1 LAAPR
6 DAILE
11 KCGLAC
17 WLIVGSAFADLKV
30 ATLHPLMSDL
40 ASQVGG
46 SHVAVVSL
54 LKPGGDPHEFQPSPG
69 DLSRIRDAGVI
80 LASGKGLEPYLPKL
94 RDNLAP
100 GQKIVEVGRTIP
112 SVRISAG
119 DQLFICC
126 PAHASGGIDPHW
138 WHSVSGMKRATRVVA
153 EEFAAADP
161 ANASAYSAGAA
172 SYTAKLDGLDG
183 WIRGQLARVSR
194 NDRKLCTAHLAFG
207 YLCRDYGF
215 RALPVQGLSRESSP
229 SPQYLA
235 ETINSIKREK
245 VRAIFPEN
253 IANPKVLEA
262 MVSQTGVKLG
272 QTLIADG
279 TGTGSAASYEGMMRQ
294 NVARIVA
301 ALAP

>member
-1 LAAPR
+1 MKRFILLTFLA
-6 DAILE
+6 
-11 KCGLAC
+11 GLLLA
-17 WLIVGSAFADLKV
+17 GTAAANLKV

-40 ASQVGG
+40 AANVGG
-46 SHVAVVSL
+46 SKVTVVSL
-54 LKPGGDPHEFQPSPG
+54 LNPGGDPHEFQPSPG
-69 DLSRIRDAGVI
+69 DLARIRDAGVI

-112 SVRISAG
+112 SIRISSS
-119 DQLFICC
+119 DELFICC

-153 EEFAAADP
+153 EAFAEADP
-161 ANASAYSAGAA
+161 ANAGAYSAGAA
-172 SYTAKLDGLDG
+172 AYTAKLDGLDG
-183 WIRGQLARVSR
+183 WVRGQFARVPR

-235 ETINSIKREK
+235 ESINAIKREK

-253 IANPKVLEA
+253 IANPKVLQA
-262 MVSQTGVKLG
+262 MVSQTGAKLG
-272 QTLIADG
+272 QPLIADG
-279 TGTGSAASYEGMMRQ
+279 TGTGSAATYEGMMRQ
-294 NVARIVA
+294 NVSRIVA
-301 ALAP
+301 SLAP

>member
-1 LAAPR
+1 MLSKTTLPLIAFS
-6 DAILE
+6 
-11 KCGLAC
+11 G
-17 WLIVGSAFADLKV
+17 WLLLGNASADLKV
-30 ATLHPLMSDL
+30 ATLHPLMTDL
-40 ASQVGG
+40 ANKVGG
-46 SHVAVVSL
+46 GKVTVVSL
-54 LKPGGDPHEFQPSPG
+54 LKPGSDPHDFQPSPA
-69 DLSRIRDAGVI
+69 DLARVRDAGVI

-94 RDNLAP
+94 RDNLAA

-112 SVRISAG
+112 SIRVSAG

-161 ANASAYSAGAA
+161 ANAGSYSAGAA
-172 SYTAKLDGLDG
+172 AYTAQLDALDG
-183 WIRGQLARVSR
+183 WIRGQFARIPR

-229 SPQYLA
+229 SPGYLA
-235 ETINSIKREK
+235 ETINAIKREK

-253 IANPKVLEA
+253 IANPKVLQA
-262 MVSQTGVKLG
+262 MVAQTGVKQG

-279 TGTGSAASYEGMMRQ
+279 TGTGSAATYEGMMRQ
-294 NVARIVA
+294 NVGRIVA
-301 ALAP
+301 SLAP